1 MSARHESTRHQHLVL
16 RGLCSRRHEV
26 EKHSEP
32 TTPQVRGREARE
44 GRSWKRGPQ
53 KSHRRFPAVLLRIYF
68 AHCRQRELPSLP
80 CSTPALG
87 AVTGATT
94 VQNGGRLLL
103 LCLGVGQGIHE
114 PWHTMCTHTHSLLP
128 VCQEGHYRTPGER
141 GSGLLEIVE
150 IRGMLEV
157 RGREERGEKK

>member
-1 MSARHESTRHQHLVL
+1 MKEAST
-16 RGLCSRRHEV
+16 
-26 EKHSEP
+26 
-32 TTPQVRGREARE
+32 
-44 GRSWKRGPQ
+44 
-53 KSHRRFPAVLLRIYF
+53 HRPFPAVPLRIKL
-68 AHCRQRELPSLP
+68 AHCEQQRATGYSHPF
-80 CSTPALG
+80 PAL
-87 AVTGATT
+87 ALVAGATT
-94 VQNGGRLLL
+94 IQNGGHLLL

-157 RGREERGEKK
+157 RGRKERGEKK